1 MTPRSKFRRC
11 ECIIEEPWFLPVT
24 SGTVFRASYDRAIF
38 GQRFVRIT
46 MTPKTVTHA
55 QGHLSGHDFHGLHFA
70 VTSLA
75 SNASG
80 HMGPM
85 VEVHMVGKRVNSLP
99 FKSLA

>member
-1 MTPRSKFRRC
+1 MTT
-11 ECIIEEPWFLPVT
+11 ETI
-24 SGTVFRASYDRAIF
+24 
-38 GQRFVRIT
+38 
-46 MTPKTVTHA
+46 THA

-85 VEVHMVGKRVNSLP
+85 VEEHMVGKRVNSLP
-99 FKSLA
+99 FERLAGIVDCGELLNLGTVSLGHPVATHASFYTWDAGYA